1 MRSQILLPKKL
12 ENDDHALPKCYP
24 FVKWAGGKSQLL
36 CQIGNLIPKK
46 FSRYFEPFLGG
57 GAVFFYLICK
67 KNLKFNGYLSDIN
80 CELIDTYNAIKNNVD
95 ELILILQV
103 HQKQFEK
110 SPYEYYYKIRSRIK
124 FSNTTEIAARF
135 IFLNKTCYN
144 GLYRVNKKGLFNVP
158 MGRYKRPLICDANNL
173 RNTSILL
180 NNSDVHIEYSDY
192 RRMLNKYAQAGD
204 FIYID
209 PPYDPTS
216 STSNFTSYSNN
227 KFTEQDQKNLA
238 SLFKDLSHKGCKVL
252 LSNSNT
258 DLIKELYSDFLNGST
273 KINVIRAIN
282 SNGSRRS
289 GHQELLIR
297 NYC

>member
-12 ENDDHALPKCYP
+12 ENNDRALPICYP
-24 FVKWAGGKSQLL
+24 FIKWAGGKSQLL
-36 CQIGNLIPKK
+36 CQINSLIPKK

-173 RNTSILL
+173 RNTSTLL
-180 NNSDVHIEYSDY
+180 NNSDVHIESSDY
-192 RRMLNKYAQAGD
+192 IRMLNKYAQAGD

-238 SLFKDLSHKGCKVL
+238 SVFKDLTHEGCKVL

-258 DLIKELYSDFLNGST
+258 DLIKELYSDFLNGSA

>member
-12 ENDDHALPKCYP
+12 ENADRAFPICYP

-36 CQIGNLIPKK
+36 SQINNLIPKK

-173 RNTSILL
+173 RNTSTLL
-180 NNSDVHIEYSDY
+180 NNSDVRIESSDY

>member
-1 MRSQILLPKKL
+1 
-12 ENDDHALPKCYP
+12 
-24 FVKWAGGKSQLL
+24 
-36 CQIGNLIPKK
+36 
-46 FSRYFEPFLGG
+46 
-57 GAVFFYLICK
+57 
-67 KNLKFNGYLSDIN
+67 
-80 CELIDTYNAIKNNVD
+80 
-95 ELILILQV
+95 
-103 HQKQFEK
+103 
-110 SPYEYYYKIRSRIK
+110 
-124 FSNTTEIAARF
+124 
-135 IFLNKTCYN
+135 
-144 GLYRVNKKGLFNVP
+144 
-158 MGRYKRPLICDANNL
+158 
-173 RNTSILL
+173 
-180 NNSDVHIEYSDY
+180 
-192 RRMLNKYAQAGD
+192 MLNKYAQAGD

-209 PPYDPTS
+209 PPYDPTI